1 MRRPNPD
8 RRDTD
13 GSVHNGR
20 WMRRSYPS
28 TSEDMSAQ
36 EMQYSRSHYQE
47 LSLSH
52 NQTYDPRYARSGT
65 LPARPRSHG
74 PDVILPA
81 PAISVRT
88 GPLGTYPE
96 SRPTHMD
103 HLPPP
108 SSPQPSSL
116 PEMSNGLSPRDRNG
130 TKQPRSP
137 YSEKEGLSK
146 GHSES
151 KGHQH
156 QPSLMTLNDALL
168 FPNGLPLR
176 KSMSS
181 STASLCSEASSAS
194 SRARRT
200 QSRSNGETPIKR
212 VPLNSRS
219 KGAINETQT
228 HGKKDKDSVISPS
241 PWAREE
247 KEKLQKRQVQDARR
261 ACDEE
266 IEYLEGLPDRTH
278 KQDEILRILR
288 LEREFQ
294 KRAEEV
300 ANGDDDDDDEED
312 EILDRAEQME
322 RMLRMQEETARSRSK
337 QLTNSAE
344 SHLQHSAGNSSD
356 DWLAKRKMNHL
367 SRITE
372 ENGDFHR
379 DLHIQ
384 NGEDMEQLSEF
395 LDNLS
400 MRTMRQESP
409 PKRQDRYN
417 LDHCRTNEEMHTE
430 SVNGF
435 NSQEDIKM
443 CNSYDTTSVMNGNN
457 DRMLS
462 FPVPAPRTSKTHVP
476 PPVPPK
482 SKTQSDS
489 NGYVKPDDSAS
500 PPESTPATGY
510 VVKEIRHS
518 LKVESPPVQEVATS
532 PWITEPKSPLSQMV
546 HNDFET
552 ERAREVDI
560 ANLYASSKMRN
571 GFTDSRPE
579 LEKSPELQKLWTS
592 RPEKLT
598 FQDKIRKFSLQAGE
612 EEVPKD
618 KVKNSRAQR
627 EIEIKFSEGLS
638 KNATQET

>member
-1 MRRPNPD
+1 M
-8 RRDTD
+8 
-13 GSVHNGR
+13 V
-20 WMRRSYPS
+20 
-28 TSEDMSAQ
+28 
-36 EMQYSRSHYQE
+36 
-47 LSLSH
+47 
-52 NQTYDPRYARSGT
+52 
-65 LPARPRSHG
+65 
-74 PDVILPA
+74 LPA
-81 PAISVRT
+81 PAVSVRT

-116 PEMSNGLSPRDRNG
+116 PEMSNGLSPRDRNVM
-130 TKQPRSP
+130 KQPRSP

-146 GHSES
+146 GHVES

-219 KGAINETQT
+219 KGAINEA
-228 HGKKDKDSVISPS
+228 HLRGKKDKDSVVSPS

-261 ACDEE
+261 ARDEE

-300 ANGDDDDDDEED
+300 ANGDDDDDDED
-312 EILDRAEQME
+312 EVMDRAEHME
-322 RMLRMQEETARSRSK
+322 RMLRIQEETARSRSK
-337 QLTNSAE
+337 QHSNSTE
-344 SHLQHSAGNSSD
+344 SHQHTAAANSSD
-356 DWLAKRKMNHL
+356 DWLARRKMNHL

-379 DLHIQ
+379 DVHIQ
-384 NGEDMEQLSEF
+384 NGADVEQMSEF

-400 MRTMRQESP
+400 MRTRQQDSP
-409 PKRQDRYN
+409 PKRQDLD
-417 LDHCRTNEEMHTE
+417 LDHRKMNEEIYTE
-430 SVNGF
+430 SVNGY
-435 NSQEDIKM
+435 SGQQEIKM
-443 CNSYDTTSVMNGNN
+443 CNSYEANNVLNGNN
-457 DRMLS
+457 DRALS
-462 FPVPAPRTSKTHVP
+462 FPVPAPRASKTHNP

-482 SKTQSDS
+482 SKTPNDF
-489 NGYVKPDDSAS
+489 NGYMKNDDSAS
-500 PPESTPATGY
+500 SPDSNPAPGY
-510 VVKEIRHS
+510 VTKEIRHS
-518 LKVESPPVQEVATS
+518 SKMGSSVDLQEVTTS
-532 PWITEPKSPLSQMV
+532 QWMTEPKSPVSGSI
-546 HNDFET
+546 HNGFDSGTTINGLVKT
-552 ERAREVDI
+552 ERACEVDI

-571 GFTDSRPE
+571 GFNDLHPQ

-627 EIEIKFSEGLS
+627 EIEIKFNEGLS
-638 KNATQET
+638 QSATQET